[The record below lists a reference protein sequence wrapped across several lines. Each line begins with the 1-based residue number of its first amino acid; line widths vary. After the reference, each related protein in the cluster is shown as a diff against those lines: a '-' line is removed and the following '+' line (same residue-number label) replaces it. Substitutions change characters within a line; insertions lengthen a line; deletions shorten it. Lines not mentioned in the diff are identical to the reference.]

1 MDAIVIAGGIPQP
14 EQPLYEY
21 TQGQAKAMLDMAGKP
36 MIQWVLD
43 ALGNAE
49 KVDNVIIIGLPE
61 ESSVTCSKPTY
72 YIPNQGRMLANIA
85 AGIDKMR
92 ELNPKSEYVLSAS
105 SDIPAITGEMI
116 DWLIDTA
123 METRHDVYYGIVKKE
138 TMDARYPDSNRTFTK
153 LKDMELCGADI
164 HIAHHTMT
172 TDPEHLAT
180 WDVLIGKRKQPLKQA
195 ASVGFLTLVL
205 LLLGRLSLVDAVA
218 RTTKKLK
225 FTGRAIIWQYAE
237 AAMDVD
243 KPHQLELL
251 RADLSRA
258 DMEKQKN

>member
-21 TQGQAKAMLDMAGKP
+21 TQGQAKAMLYMAGKP
-36 MIQWVLD
+36 MVQWVLD
-43 ALGNAE
+43 ALGDAQ
-49 KVDNVIIIGLPE
+49 KVDNVIIIGLDKSE
-61 ESSVTCSKPTY
+61 NITCSKPTY
-72 YIPNQGRMLANIA
+72 HIPNQGRMLANIQ

-92 ELNPKSEYVLSAS
+92 ELNPNAEYVLSAS
-105 SDIPAITGEMI
+105 ADIPAITGEMI

-123 METRHDVYYGIVKKE
+123 LETRHDIFYGVVKKE
-138 TMDARYPDSNRTFTK
+138 VMEARYPNSKRTFTK

-172 TDPEHLAT
+172 TDPAHLAK
-180 WDVLIGKRKQPLKQA
+180 WEVLIGQRKNPLKQA
-195 ASVGFLTLVL
+195 ASVGFLTLIL
-205 LLLGRLSLVDAVA
+205 LLLGKLSLADAVKRA
-218 RTTKKLK
+218 TKKLN
-225 FTGRAIIWQYAE
+225 FTGRAIIFPYAE

-251 RADLSRA
+251 RADL
-258 DMEKQKN
+258 EKTKITTN